1 MEDKLIDADVLIE
14 LKGRMKD
21 NCVIPDVDTILRRA
35 PDMLGDFTVEDL
47 RDLDPTAYEMCQG
60 PVAVSSSV
68 MPELIVDKE
77 SFREFMDAL
86 IAYIED
92 PTPTRAARVKN
103 LQRIYNISVV
113 MTDYPE
119 KFSIRVSISLQ
130 CGMWNV
136 YQWDEMVPY
145 DTADII
151 KKAVYYL

>member
-1 MEDKLIDADVLIE
+1 MADKLIDADVLIE

-21 NCVIPDVDTILRRA
+21 NCVMPEIDTVLRRA
-35 PDMLGDFTVEDL
+35 PDFTEITK
-47 RDLDPTAYEMCQG
+47 LDPADCATVLCPSFRAT
-60 PVAVSSSV
+60 SV
-68 MPELIVDKE
+68 MPEPVSLVDKE
-77 SFREFMDAL
+77 SFREFMDEL

-92 PTPTRAARVKN
+92 PNPTRATWVKA
-103 LQRIYNISVV
+103 LQRKYSISVI

-130 CGMWNV
+130 YGIWNV

-151 KKAVYYL
+151 KKAVDYL

>member
-1 MEDKLIDADVLIE
+1 MEDKLIDADVLQE

-21 NCVIPDVDTILRRA
+21 NIVMPEVDTVLRSA
-35 PDMLGDFTVEDL
+35 LDFTEITK
-47 RDLDPTAYEMCQG
+47 LDPADYATCLCPSFRAT
-60 PVAVSSSV
+60 SV
-68 MPELIVDKE
+68 MPEPVSLVDKE

-136 YQWDEMVPY
+136 HQWDEMVPY

-151 KKAVYYL
+151 KKAVDYL

>member
-14 LKGRMKD
+14 LEGRMED
-21 NCVIPDVDTILRRA
+21 NCVIPDVDTVLRRA
-35 PDMLGDFTVEDL
+35 PDFTKITK
-47 RDLDPTAYEMCQG
+47 LDPADYATVLCPSFRAT
-60 PVAVSSSV
+60 SV
-68 MPELIVDKE
+68 MPEPASLVDKE
-77 SFREFMDAL
+77 SFREFMDEL
-86 IAYIED
+86 ITYVEN
-92 PTPTRAARVKN
+92 PTPTQATRVKN

-119 KFSIRVSISLQ
+119 KFSVRVSISVQ

-151 KKAVYYL
+151 KKAVDYL